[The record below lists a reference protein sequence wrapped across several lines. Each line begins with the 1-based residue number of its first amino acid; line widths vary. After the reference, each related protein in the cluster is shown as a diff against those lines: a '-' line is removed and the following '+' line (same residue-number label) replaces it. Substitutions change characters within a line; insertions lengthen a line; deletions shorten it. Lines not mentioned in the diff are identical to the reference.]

1 MEKLFGKTVTLLTS
15 LLDYRS
21 SRHNVI
27 ASNISNIDTPGHV
40 PKDLHFDDAMSQA
53 MDRKSVS
60 LTRTDDNHLT
70 REGGMS
76 RENDYRIEETGSE
89 VDLDTE
95 MTKLAENHLMYNLSV
110 ELLARKFRG
119 LETVLKEVK

>member
-15 LLDYRS
+15 FLDYRS

-27 ASNISNIDTPGHV
+27 ASNISNIDTPGYA
-40 PKDLHFDDAMSQA
+40 PKEVYFDDAMSQA
-53 MDRKSVS
+53 MESKSVT

-70 REGGMS
+70 HDGGMS
-76 RENDYRIEETGSE
+76 RENDYRIEKTGSE

-95 MTKLAENHLMYNLSV
+95 MARLAENHLMYNLSV